1 MSKTEVHKYRDLQ
14 LDCMR
19 NAVKLDEES
28 GKEHTI
34 IVRVIPFVD
43 AIMAAILAQPDQT
56 ESLNAEAGAFFS
68 KVGNELEAYRRRI
81 ALTFG
86 VDLFLKK
93 REVVSTDTIDNVYK
107 NITSFYIYQKK
118 LVQGWQWMQKSK
130 RRVLLD
136 IMLWRELSEDQLSTA
151 LATKDI
157 VDRIISE
164 KPSRQQPKLYI
175 NQGPQS
181 SNTGSRNN
189 DSITNERQSLVG
201 DIYSILR
208 TNLLV
213 NAADFR
219 LFDSTADLLFGESK
233 AFLLDWPIPS
243 HNFQFVALPPLILS
257 CRTRLIDGFIAGDFF
272 LRQVQE
278 WIDEYLVFRHDDLK
292 PLEYKKS
299 ALKQL
304 RPLMTG
310 VDEITDAGDLLI
322 LTPSAP
328 LSMVPLHGISVD
340 GQPLIERNLVVYCSS
355 LTLLKQIIL
364 RSRQCETIEERSL
377 KAAVFTAVYE
387 EPGGEA
393 EKDSI
398 LSSVT
403 KLAEEFGATKILGQE
418 LTAAKFRN
426 VLESAPWVH
435 YHGHAYYER
444 SSGLEQSFVLS
455 DETVAEMAAKSPEN
469 DRPPRAASDGIRENG
484 SPAQCTQDL
493 LIPAELDKKRLLLS
507 SRPDGT
513 HVYEVFLCQCE
524 RTAR

>member
-1 MSKTEVHKYRDLQ
+1 MSKTEVQKYRDLQ

-19 NAVKLDEES
+19 NAVKLDEKS

-310 VDEITDAGDLLI
+310 VDEITDAGDSLI

-328 LSMVPLHGISVD
+328 LSMVPLHGISLD
-340 GQPLIERNLVVYCSS
+340 GQPLIERNLVIYCSS
-355 LTLLKQIIL
+355 LTLLKHIIL

-418 LTAAKFRN
+418 LTAAKF
-426 VLESAPWVH
+426 
-435 YHGHAYYER
+435 
-444 SSGLEQSFVLS
+444 
-455 DETVAEMAAKSPEN
+455 
-469 DRPPRAASDGIRENG
+469 
-484 SPAQCTQDL
+484 
-493 LIPAELDKKRLLLS
+493 
-507 SRPDGT
+507 
-513 HVYEVFLCQCE
+513 
-524 RTAR
+524 